1 MNLEVRPENLSLTKE
16 IMASCPVF
24 TFLIWNA
31 KSGVGNWRLRASCLR
46 PQEKLVVT
54 GGGTKDASCSKLR
67 DLQTSRTCWILGR
80 KFVQLSLIH
89 LHLANPTL
97 ACYYNNGNTIFFNC
111 LFHIPFTLKLSCGS
125 IFIIFST
132 KKLCCFLQYLLM
144 GHDCWRGRPL
154 LRTCTPPFAKFSRK
168 ERYYSNVLAATEVL
182 GQSPAKHEQFRL
194 CWAQ

>member
-24 TFLIWNA
+24 TFLIWKA

-97 ACYYNNGNTIFFNC
+97 ACYYNNGNTIFFQ
-111 LFHIPFTLKLSCGS
+111 LFIPHSFYPKV
-125 IFIIFST
+125 I
-132 KKLCCFLQYLLM
+132 
-144 GHDCWRGRPL
+144 
-154 LRTCTPPFAKFSRK
+154 LRSKYF
-168 ERYYSNVLAATEVL
+168 YY
-182 GQSPAKHEQFRL
+182 FFY
-194 CWAQ
+194 